1 MHCPEAREDME
12 KSQRKKKKKKK
23 KKVTMGFAQTM
34 SDL

>member
-12 KSQRKKKKKKK
+12 KSQRKKKKKI
-23 KKVTMGFAQTM
+23 TMGFAQTM

>member
-1 MHCPEAREDME
+1 MHCPEAREDTE
-12 KSQRKKKKKKK
+12 KSQRKKKK

>member
-12 KSQRKKKKKKK
+12 KSQRKKKK
-23 KKVTMGFAQTM
+23 VTMGFAQTM